1 MRTIKYKTL
10 KGLLNQTK
18 QITIEQFLNSRFH
31 HNTKGWINF
40 ELDEEEKKKV
50 LESFSKYC
58 FSTKKP
64 QKRMFEKLVNNYG
77 DPSLFQCFY
86 IDKNGFS
93 NSLSGE
99 AFDYC
104 RRRFNK

>member
-1 MRTIKYKTL
+1 MKTIKYKTL
-10 KGLLNQTK
+10 KGLLNQTR
-18 QITIEQFLNSRFH
+18 QITVEQFLNGRFY

-40 ELDEEEKKKV
+40 KLDEEERKKV

-58 FSTKKP
+58 FATKKA
-64 QKRMFEKLVNNYG
+64 QKQMFYNLVNNYR
-77 DPSLFQCFY
+77 DTSLFQCFY
-86 IDKNGFS
+86 INKKGFS

-104 RRRFNK
+104 VRKYNK

>member
-1 MRTIKYKTL
+1 MKTIKYKTL
-10 KGLLNQTK
+10 NGLLNQTR
-18 QITIEQFLNSRFH
+18 QMNMEQFLNGRFH

-40 ELDEEEKKKV
+40 DLDGYIYDIV
-50 LESFSKYC
+50 LELFSKYC
-58 FSTKKP
+58 FATKKA
-64 QKRMFEKLVNNYG
+64 QKQMFHNLVNNCG
-77 DPSLFQCFY
+77 DTSLLQCFY
-86 IDKNGFS
+86 IDKKGFS

>member
-1 MRTIKYKTL
+1 ML
-10 KGLLNQTK
+10 SQTRLMNM
-18 QITIEQFLNSRFH
+18 EQFLNGRFH

-40 ELDEEEKKKV
+40 KLDKEERKKV

-58 FSTKKP
+58 FATKKA
-64 QKRMFEKLVNNYG
+64 QNKLFFNLINNYG

-86 IDKNGFS
+86 IDKRGFN

-99 AFDYC
+99 AFDYR

>member
-1 MRTIKYKTL
+1 MKTIKYKTL
-10 KGLLNQTK
+10 NGLLSQTR
-18 QITIEQFLNSRFH
+18 QMNMEQFLNGRFH

-40 ELDEEEKKKV
+40 KLDEEERKKV

-58 FSTKKP
+58 FSSKKA
-64 QKRMFEKLVNNYG
+64 QNKLFFNLINNYG
-77 DPSLFQCFY
+77 DPSLLQCFY
-86 IDKNGFS
+86 IDKKGFS

>member
-1 MRTIKYKTL
+1 MYLIRAMIVE
-10 KGLLNQTK
+10 
-18 QITIEQFLNSRFH
+18 EQFLNRRFH

-40 ELDEEEKKKV
+40 KLNEEEKKKV

-58 FSTKKP
+58 FSTKKA
-64 QKRMFEKLVNNYG
+64 QNKLFFNLINNYG

-86 IDKNGFS
+86 IDKRGFS

-99 AFDYC
+99 AFNYC
-104 RRRFNK
+104 VRKYSK

>member
-1 MRTIKYKTL
+1 MKTIKYKTL
-10 KGLLNQTK
+10 NGLLNQTR
-18 QITIEQFLNSRFH
+18 QMTVEQFLNRRFH

-40 ELDEEEKKKV
+40 ELEGYCYEIV
-50 LESFSKYC
+50 LERFSKYC
-58 FSTKKP
+58 FATKKA
-64 QKRMFEKLVNNYG
+64 QNKLFFNLINNYG

-104 RRRFNK
+104 IRRFNK

>member
-10 KGLLNQTK
+10 IGLLNQTK
-18 QITIEQFLNSRFH
+18 QITIEQFLNGRFH

-40 ELDEEEKKKV
+40 KLDKEEKKKV

-58 FSTKKP
+58 FLSKKA
-64 QKRMFEKLVNNYG
+64 QNKLFFNLINNYG

-86 IDKNGFS
+86 IDKKGFS

-99 AFDYC
+99 SFNYC
-104 RRRFNK
+104 VRKYSK

>member
-1 MRTIKYKTL
+1 MKTIKYKTL
-10 KGLLNQTK
+10 NGLLNQTR
-18 QITIEQFLNSRFH
+18 QMTIEQFLNRCFH

-40 ELDEEEKKKV
+40 KLNEEEKKKV

-58 FSTKKP
+58 FSTKKA
-64 QKRMFEKLVNNYG
+64 QNKLFFNLINNYG

-86 IDKNGFS
+86 IDKRGFS

-99 AFDYC
+99 ALIIV
-104 RRRFNK
+104 